1 MGDGFGLVGGLVQRL
16 GDFLNVCHGA
26 KVSVA
31 EFCLIWIRKLI
42 GYNRLVSI
50 YRNFLVSL
58 YYYAE
63 VEMRF
68 FETRFLKEVD
78 TFFEQLDKKVVV
90 KILYNIELAE
100 HTKDQRL
107 FKKLDDEIWEF
118 RTRAFGLQV
127 RLLAFWDKREKS
139 STLVIVSNGFVK
151 KTQKIPKAEID
162 RALTLRSK
170 YFDLS

>member
-1 MGDGFGLVGGLVQRL
+1 
-16 GDFLNVCHGA
+16 
-26 KVSVA
+26 
-31 EFCLIWIRKLI
+31 
-42 GYNRLVSI
+42 
-50 YRNFLVSL
+50 
-58 YYYAE
+58 
-63 VEMRF
+63 MRF

-90 KILYNIELAE
+90 KILYNIELGE

-151 KTQKIPKAEID
+151 KTQKTPKAEID

>member
-1 MGDGFGLVGGLVQRL
+1 LGDGFGLVGGLVQRL

-90 KILYNIELAE
+90 K
-100 HTKDQRL
+100 
-107 FKKLDDEIWEF
+107 
-118 RTRAFGLQV
+118 
-127 RLLAFWDKREKS
+127 
-139 STLVIVSNGFVK
+139 
-151 KTQKIPKAEID
+151 KTQKTPKAEID